1 MANGLFQIKDENL
14 PVSNLT
20 RVRSLRDCV
29 YHLVSHFRCYGDFH
43 FYFGDKINCIF
54 RPSISFSVTGLGAEA
69 FDFTYHHA
77 ADANLRYRFPNF
89 LELEGFDRC
98 NN

>member
-1 MANGLFQIKDENL
+1 
-14 PVSNLT
+14 
-20 RVRSLRDCV
+20 
-29 YHLVSHFRCYGDFH
+29 
-43 FYFGDKINCIF
+43 
-54 RPSISFSVTGLGAEA
+54 VTGLGAEA